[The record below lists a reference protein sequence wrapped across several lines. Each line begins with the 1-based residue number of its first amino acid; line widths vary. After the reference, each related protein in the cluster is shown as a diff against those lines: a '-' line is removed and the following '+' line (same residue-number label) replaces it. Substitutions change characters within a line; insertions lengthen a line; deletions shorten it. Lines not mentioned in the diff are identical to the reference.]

1 MAADPKTSP
10 GGTAGDPDGPGR
22 SGACPVF
29 SVHGPLRG
37 YEAAAE
43 GILRALPSWF
53 GIESSIVEYATAVE
67 ELPTFVALTGGKGD
81 VDASDAAAEAAADDA
96 GGAARDVIGF
106 LTVKPTSAD
115 ALELHVMG
123 VLAEWHRRGVGRAL
137 VERAA
142 AYARAEDFALLHV
155 KTLAASDP
163 DPGYAATRAFYLA
176 LGFRPLEV
184 LPAVWGPENPCLLLV
199 KPL

>member
-37 YEAAAE
+37 YAAAAE

-67 ELPTFVALTGGKGD
+67 ELPTFVALPGEEGD
-81 VDASDAAAEAAADDA
+81 VDVSEAAETAADDA

-142 AYARAEDFALLHV
+142 AYARAEGFALLHV
-155 KTLAASDP
+155 KTLAANDS